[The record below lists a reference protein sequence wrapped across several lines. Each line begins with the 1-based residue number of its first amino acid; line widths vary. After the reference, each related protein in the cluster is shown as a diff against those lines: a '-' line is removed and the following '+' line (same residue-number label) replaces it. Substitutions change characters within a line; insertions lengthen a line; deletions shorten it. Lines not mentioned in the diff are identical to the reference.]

1 MPLDMEDS
9 TPTPT
14 AVPPAIREQL
24 ERTQPWLRFLGIM
37 MWIGIVLMVLAS
49 VGFIVMG
56 IVGLAKPDKIKDGAM
71 LIGLGVFYLFLVGFY
86 IFPAI
91 FTLRSAKHIRQLTA
105 QGNLDDAV
113 AALDNQRKLW
123 KFMGIFTIVIF
134 ALYALAI
141 VAAILLPAIA
151 TIQKGSHH

>member
-1 MPLDMEDS
+1 
-9 TPTPT
+9 
-14 AVPPAIREQL
+14 
-24 ERTQPWLRFLGIM
+24 M